1 MMTARRGWRVRFT
14 VHPYPAVMEW
24 NRAEVPEV
32 LDRAGFGRARS
43 REHERTELAAL
54 VQHSSTTEVDR

>member
-1 MMTARRGWRVRFT
+1 M
-14 VHPYPAVMEW
+14 HPYPAVMEW

-32 LDRAGFGRARS
+32 LDRVGFGRTGS